1 MTMPPRSHSEGLR
14 HAIIENVTPSVDC
27 GRFAAK
33 RCVGDRVTVEA
44 DVFSDGHEVLRCAV
58 MYRPRGEVRWGESEM
73 TALGNDRWR
82 GAFDVNTIGAY
93 EFTVTAWPDAFLTW
107 CHDLARWTEPD
118 DIEVSLQAGA
128 ILLREI
134 ARRTRGADAKNL
146 REWCERIEAPD
157 DPLLRRGAVL
167 DDDALTILAERYAD
181 RRWATTFDPV
191 LPITVE
197 PVQARFSA
205 WYEMFPRSAASGGRH
220 ATFRDCE
227 ARLPEIVAM
236 GFDVL
241 YFPPIHPIGV
251 TKRKG
256 RDNALVAAPGD
267 PGSPWAIGGAEGGH
281 KAIHPELGT
290 LADFRH
296 LVEAARA
303 RRIEIALDIAYQC
316 SPDHPYVTAHPQ
328 WFRHRP
334 DGSIQYAENPPKKY
348 QDIFPFDFDTEN
360 WRALWDELKS
370 IVDYWVAQGVRVF
383 RVDNPHTKPYA
394 FWQWLIGEVRRERP
408 DVIFLSEA
416 FTRPRPMHRL
426 AKLGFSQS
434 YTYFTWRNT
443 KQELTE
449 YFTELA
455 QSPSREY
462 FRPNVWPNTPD
473 ILNAYLQSGARS
485 AFIARL
491 VLAGTLA
498 ANYGVYGPAFELMEH
513 VPQKP
518 GSEEYRHSEKYEIRD
533 WPRERPDSLRPLMA
547 RLNAIRRANPALQQD
562 WRLRF
567 HETDNPDVL
576 CYSKST
582 EDGGNVILVVVNL
595 DPVNRQAGFV
605 DLELAELGV
614 DPTEPYALHDLLTD
628 ARYRWQGAR
637 NYFELRPQEMP
648 AHIFRVTPGVRR
660 EVGPAVLTQA
670 PAVPA

>member
-1 MTMPPRSHSEGLR
+1 MAPRANSEGLR
-14 HAIIENVTPSVDC
+14 RAVIENVTPCVDG

-33 RCVGDRVTVEA
+33 RCIGDRVIVEA
-44 DVFSDGHEVLRCAV
+44 DVFIDGHEMLRCAV
-58 MYRPRGEVRWGESEM
+58 MHHRRGEVNWAETEM
-73 TALGNDRWR
+73 EALGNDRWR
-82 GAFDVNTIGAY
+82 GSFEVNELGTY

-107 CHDLARWTEPD
+107 RHDLERWTEAG
-118 DIEVSLQAGA
+118 DIEVSLQVGA
-128 ILLREI
+128 RLLREI
-134 ARRTRGADAKNL
+134 ARRMRGADATRL
-146 REWCERIEAPD
+146 REWCERIESPG
-157 DPLLRRGAVL
+157 DPLLRRSSAL
-167 DDDALTILAERYAD
+167 DDALTLLVERYAD
-181 RRWATTFDPV
+181 RRWATNFDAV
-191 LPITVE
+191 LSINVE

-227 ARLPEIVAM
+227 ARLPEIASM

-241 YFPPIHPIGV
+241 YFPPIHPIGM

-256 RDNALVAAPGD
+256 RNNALVAAPGD
-267 PGSPWAIGGAEGGH
+267 PGSPWAIGGVEGGH
-281 KAIHPELGT
+281 KAIHPQLGT
-290 LADFRH
+290 PADFRR
-296 LVEAARA
+296 LVDAARA
-303 RRIEIALDIAYQC
+303 RGIDIALDIAYQC
-316 SPDHPYVTAHPQ
+316 SPDHPYVKTHPQ

-348 QDIFPFDFDTEN
+348 QDIYPFDFETDD

-370 IVDYWVAQGVRVF
+370 IVDHWVGQGVRVF
-383 RVDNPHTKPYA
+383 RVDNPHTKPFA

-408 DVIFLSEA
+408 DVLFLSEA

-449 YFTELA
+449 YFTELS
-455 QSPSREY
+455 QSQAREY
-462 FRPNVWPNTPD
+462 FRPNAWPNTPD
-473 ILNAYLQSGARS
+473 ILNAYLQSGARP

-513 VPQKP
+513 KP
-518 GSEEYRHSEKYEIRD
+518 LKSGSEEYLHSEKYEIRD

-567 HETDNPDVL
+567 HDTDNPEVI
-576 CYSKST
+576 CYSKAS
-582 EDGGNVILVVVNL
+582 EDGENVIMVVVNL
-595 DPVNRQAGFV
+595 DPVNPQAGFV
-605 DLELAELGV
+605 DLELAALGV
-614 DPTEPYALHDLLTD
+614 DPAEPYALHDLLTD

-648 AHIFRVTPGVRR
+648 AHIFRVTPGVRQ
-660 EVGPAVLTQA
+660 EVAPAVLTRA

>member
-1 MTMPPRSHSEGLR
+1 MALRSHSEAMR
-14 HAIIENVTPSVDC
+14 HAVIENVTPSVDC

-44 DVFSDGHEVLRCAV
+44 DVFSDGHERLRCAV
-58 MYRPRGEVRWGESEM
+58 LHHRRGEVRWAETEM
-73 TALGNDRWR
+73 APLGNDRWR
-82 GAFDVNTIGAY
+82 GAFEVHELGVY
-93 EFTVTAWPDAFLTW
+93 EFMVTAWPDAFLTW
-107 CHDLARWTEPD
+107 RHDLERWTEPGD
-118 DIEVSLQAGA
+118 VEVSLQVGA
-128 ILLREI
+128 KLLREI
-134 ARRTRGADAKNL
+134 ARRMQRADVKSL
-146 REWCERIEAPD
+146 REWCERIESPG
-157 DPLLRRGAVL
+157 DPLLRRSAAL
-167 DDDALTILAERYAD
+167 DDALMLLVERYAD
-181 RRWATTFDPV
+181 RRWATNSDT
-191 LPITVE
+191 LLTISVE
-197 PVQARFSA
+197 PLRARFSA

-227 ARLPEIVAM
+227 ARLPEIASM

-256 RDNALVAAPGD
+256 RNNTLVAAPGD

-281 KAIHPELGT
+281 KSIHPELGT
-290 LADFRH
+290 PADFRH

-303 RRIEIALDIAYQC
+303 RGIEIALDIAYQC
-316 SPDHPYVTAHPQ
+316 SPDHPYVGAHPQ
-328 WFRHRP
+328 WFKHRP

-348 QDIFPFDFDTEN
+348 QDIYPFDFDTDD

-370 IVDYWVAQGVRVF
+370 VVDHWVGEGVRVF
-383 RVDNPHTKPYA
+383 RVDNPHTKPFA

-408 DVIFLSEA
+408 DVLFLSEA

-449 YFTELA
+449 YFTELT
-455 QSPSREY
+455 QTPSREY

-485 AFIARL
+485 AFVARL

-513 VPQKP
+513 TPLKA
-518 GSEEYRHSEKYEIRD
+518 GSEEYLHSEKYEIRD
-533 WPRERPDSLRPLMA
+533 WPRERLDSLRPLMA

-562 WRLRF
+562 WRLCF
-567 HETDNPDVL
+567 HETDNPEVI

-582 EDGGNVILVVVNL
+582 EDDENVILVVVNL
-595 DPVNRQAGFV
+595 DPANTQAGFV
-605 DLELAELGV
+605 NLRLAELGV
-614 DPTEPYALHDLLTD
+614 DPAEPYALHDLLTD
-628 ARYRWQGAR
+628 ARYGWHGAR

-648 AHIFRVTPGVRR
+648 AHIFRVTPGVRH
-660 EVGPAVLTQA
+660 EVGPAVPRRA
-670 PAVPA
+670 AVLA